1 MSKLVNVYH
10 IIVYY
15 MYVICYICCFILLC
29 RFCRKCKPSTQV
41 HNTANE
47 QLPHLAGCV
56 IAIVEDFPL
65 YRVMTAQL
73 PKPVNDEQDST
84 HVDMMMS
91 LVLYRTKLE

>member
-1 MSKLVNVYH
+1 MQYTVS
-10 IIVYY
+10 YY
-15 MYVICYICCFILLC
+15 YADTLEND
-29 RFCRKCKPSTQV
+29 KPSTQV

-56 IAIVEDFPL
+56 TAIVEDCPL

-84 HVDMMMS
+84 HVDRMMS
-91 LVLYRTKLE
+91 LLLYRTKLE

>member
-1 MSKLVNVYH
+1 MY
-10 IIVYY
+10 IILLFI
-15 MYVICYICCFILLC
+15 ICTLYAIYCFILLH

-56 IAIVEDFPL
+56 IAIVEDCPL

-73 PKPVNDEQDST
+73 PKPANDEQDST
-84 HVDMMMS
+84 HVDRMMS
-91 LVLYRTKLE
+91 LLLYRTKLE